1 MASIVEA
8 LQANYID
15 IHLQDGFKFS
25 LAQQTLTID
34 YFEDIMSEG
43 VTLKMFIS
51 SSESIVHGLKIRGGE
66 RVAISLKTGSGL
78 FERDKEYS
86 FYVYK
91 ISGLETTDTSEYF
104 TMHCVTQGSLVN
116 ELQRVSKRYDGSI
129 KTTVESILDDVL
141 GLHTYDK
148 KNIEQTANNYSFI
161 GNNRNPLTVIRWLAP
176 KSVPTTS
183 ASGASGDENGEAK
196 GTAGFL
202 FWENS
207 DGYNFKSVSSLVS
220 KTDIGVGSAEDKN
233 IPTYKY
239 SGVMKTT
246 NIENVFQ
253 IIKYDIEKNIDL
265 RKALRLG
272 AYSNV
277 TEFFD
282 LYTGRMDTYL
292 YKLKEQME
300 DFPQL
305 GTEDT
310 IQVDKTYSE
319 NPSRIMVRMSDRG
332 VLDKDGVTADSGR
345 DIADMAK
352 ASARYNILFSQAIN
366 ITVPLN
372 INLKAGDLINA
383 VFPKIEASNMKKLDE
398 DQSGRYLI
406 QQVRHHFEQNQNFSY
421 LRLVRDSYGL
431 YGKN

>member
-25 LAQQTLTID
+25 LAQQTLMID

-91 ISGLETTDTSEYF
+91 ISGLQTTDTAEYF

-141 GLHTYDK
+141 RLDNYDK

-220 KTDIGVGSAEDKN
+220 KTDIGVGSAENKS

-246 NIENVFQ
+246 NVENIFQ

-292 YKLKEQME
+292 YNLKEQME

-406 QQVRHHFEQNQNFSY
+406 QQVRHHFQKNQNFSY